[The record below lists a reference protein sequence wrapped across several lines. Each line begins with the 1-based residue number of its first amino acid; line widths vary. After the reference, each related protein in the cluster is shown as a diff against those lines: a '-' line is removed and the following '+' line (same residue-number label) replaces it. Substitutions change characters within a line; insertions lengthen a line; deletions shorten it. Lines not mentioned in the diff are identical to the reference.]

1 MVNKIKTLILTN
13 HFLQLLLIADLFF
26 MVMHV
31 FHLTPFMKAALPI
44 LSENAFSVSTDLG
57 IGEGF
62 QYVQELW
69 IILALVTVAVQ
80 KRNWA
85 YSGWVV
91 LFVFLLLDDMLRIH
105 ESLGEL
111 STNILARLITIP
123 DSFANLRLQDLG
135 ELAVA
140 GALGLIFLST
150 ISIPYFR
157 GDQDTKKVFNAL
169 FLFLGIFVFFGV
181 GLDFI
186 DRLFNARII
195 REPLKL
201 IEDGGE
207 MLVMS
212 FIVWYT
218 DALAKMNNQSKNA

>member
-1 MVNKIKTLILTN
+1 MVNKLKTLILTN

-26 MVMHV
+26 IVMHV

-44 LSENAFSVSTDLG
+44 LRENAFSVSTDLG

-62 QYVQELW
+62 QYIQELW
-69 IILALVTVAVQ
+69 IVLALVTVAAQ

-123 DSFANLRLQDLG
+123 DSFSNLRLQDLG

-157 GDQDTKKVFNAL
+157 GDLDTKKVFNAL

-195 REPLKL
+195 RESLKL
-201 IEDGGE
+201 LEDGGE

-218 DALAKMNNQSKNA
+218 DSLAKVNDQLKNA